1 MITIAGPGR
10 LDGMTGFFVFIS
22 FLRGALTLQLQ
33 VSNSARQ
40 SFTLDL
46 PYQTKNNLLE
56 PTVKNPS
63 RHLTDQN
70 TIVHNIIS
78 YIPFLF
84 LLFNVTVGDKN
95 IVLDTKYFSIT
106 YPDTNVATTEDPGL
120 MFVKGMDLI
129 YMD

>member
-1 MITIAGPGR
+1 MLVVRLERDVQVTIA
-10 LDGMTGFFVFIS
+10 
-22 FLRGALTLQLQ
+22 
-33 VSNSARQ
+33 
-40 SFTLDL
+40 
-46 PYQTKNNLLE
+46 
-56 PTVKNPS
+56 
-63 RHLTDQN
+63 
-70 TIVHNIIS
+70 HNIIS
-78 YIPFLF
+78 FIPFLF